1 MKQVNRKKTEN
12 GHWDV
17 RHDFLYVPDIIATRK
32 QEGQA
37 VKKDSEVIYNYIL
50 EEIYIITNVKASFDS
65 GKII

>member
-1 MKQVNRKKTEN
+1 
-12 GHWDV
+12 
-17 RHDFLYVPDIIATRK
+17 VPDIIATRK